1 MSNELLIAKGK
12 LSDLKQQYDTYEM
25 KAEAMLIQLRELL
38 NPYADFLDLELEKVL
53 IMVKDFRE
61 IQVKAREIS
70 KQIIKIKEIYNL

>member
-12 LSDLKQQYDTYEM
+12 LSDLKQQYHTYEI

-61 IQVKAREIS
+61 IQLKAREIS
-70 KQIIKIKEIYNL
+70 NQIIKIEEMYNL

>member
-61 IQVKAREIS
+61 IQLKAREIS
-70 KQIIKIKEIYNL
+70 NQIIKIKEIYNL

>member
-53 IMVKDFRE
+53 VMVKDFRE
-61 IQVKAREIS
+61 IQLKAREIS
-70 KQIIKIKEIYNL
+70 NQIIKIKEIYNI